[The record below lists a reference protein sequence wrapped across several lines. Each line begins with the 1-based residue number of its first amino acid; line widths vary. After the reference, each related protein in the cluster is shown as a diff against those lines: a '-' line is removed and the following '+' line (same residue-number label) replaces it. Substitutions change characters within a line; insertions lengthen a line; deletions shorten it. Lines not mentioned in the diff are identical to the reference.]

1 MLFTNGDE
9 LEYNDAT
16 IAGCLNPGV
25 MLRELV
31 EQCDGRHNIKNRDR
45 DRTQVTELLRQIRRM
60 TQENNFELYTKKR
73 FHMRNLKDMCSWLE

>member
-9 LEYNDAT
+9 LEYNDAI

-31 EQCDGRHNIKNRDR
+31 EQCNGRNYIKKQR
-45 DRTQVTELLRQIRRM
+45 
-60 TQENNFELYTKKR
+60 
-73 FHMRNLKDMCSWLE
+73 